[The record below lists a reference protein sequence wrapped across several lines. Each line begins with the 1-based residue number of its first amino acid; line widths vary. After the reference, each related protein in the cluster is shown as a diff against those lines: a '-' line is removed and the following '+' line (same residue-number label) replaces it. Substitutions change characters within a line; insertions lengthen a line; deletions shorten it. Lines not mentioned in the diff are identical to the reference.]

1 MRQKRVEK
9 TKWLYMKNNKI
20 TTKIIAGKYKN
31 KPIKLPSLEVT
42 RSTKSILKE
51 SFFNVLQFDIVD
63 TLFVEAFGGSGSIGL
78 EALSRD
84 AKHSYFCEIDKN
96 SYRLLQENC
105 KNIDEQNTTTIFG
118 DSFVKVP
125 ELLEKLK
132 TSNDEIILYLDPP
145 FDFRDGMEGIYDKA
159 FELVKNITNENVIL
173 VTFEHESKV
182 PMPDTLGMFSK
193 YKTKKFG
200 NSSLTYYHV

>member
-1 MRQKRVEK
+1 MMLKRVEK
-9 TKWLYMKNNKI
+9 IKWQCMKQNKI

-31 KPIKLPSLEVT
+31 KVLKLPSLEVT

-51 SFFNVLQFDIVD
+51 SFFNVLQFDIIDIV
-63 TLFVEAFGGSGSIGL
+63 FIEAFGGSGSIGL

-84 AKHSYFCEIDKN
+84 AKHSYFCEIDKS
-96 SYRLLQENC
+96 SYRLLQDNC
-105 KNIDEQNTTTIFG
+105 KNIDEQNSTTIFG

-145 FDFRDGMEGIYDKA
+145 FDFREGMAGVYEKA
-159 FELVKNITNENVIL
+159 FDLVRDITNKNIIL

-182 PMPDTLGMFSK
+182 PMPDTLGQFIK
-193 YKTKKFG
+193 HKTKKFG